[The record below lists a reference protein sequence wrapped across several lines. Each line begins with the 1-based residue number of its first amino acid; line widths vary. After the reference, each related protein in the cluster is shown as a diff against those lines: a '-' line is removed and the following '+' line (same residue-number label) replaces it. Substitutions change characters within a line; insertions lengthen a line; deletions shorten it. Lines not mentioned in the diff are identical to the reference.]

1 MDEELSP
8 VTARLSAMIPDTAK
22 PERGERRTVRLT
34 KASAIRTEKQ
44 LELKRGQVPLGTLT
58 VVAGRGGEGKST
70 WVLGWLAEGT
80 HGRLDGDL
88 IGTPITALVVA
99 IEDSW
104 ATVMVPRLKAAGADL
119 DRVVQLNVDTT
130 VDTVTR
136 ETMPSLPLDVELFR
150 EAIRDSGAK
159 VLVLDPASSLMS
171 GDLNKRA
178 DARQSLDALAALA
191 QDEGIA
197 IVLILHLAKG
207 AGSPSDKLSGS
218 HALRDAVRSVLM
230 VARVSED
237 TDERVLTVD
246 KSNYS
251 QTMGQSFAFTIEATT
266 VVTDDGETVEVGR
279 SVELGPSSTSV
290 GEVMNKVYGE
300 DQDDDRNAAQAF
312 IIDYLKHADGC
323 EANAKDVL
331 KAGRAAGFSESELK
345 NARRRARSPQITSG
359 HAASLRGGWVWQLDT
374 SDPEGVTK
382 VSKVP
387 GVQALTPSTPSV
399 TPSSDSESEQ
409 RPS

>member
-8 VTARLSAMIPDTAK
+8 VTARLTAMVPDTAK

-80 HGRLDGDL
+80 HGRLEGDL
-88 IGTPITALVVA
+88 HGMPITALIVS

-119 DRVVQLNVDTT
+119 DRVIRLDVDTT
-130 VDTVTR
+130 VDTVTT
-136 ETMPSLPLDVELFR
+136 ETMPTLPLDIELFR
-150 EAIRDSGAK
+150 RGIRDSGAK

-171 GDLNKRA
+171 GDLNKRI

-191 QDEGIA
+191 RDEEVA

-207 AGSPSDKLSGS
+207 AGSPSDKISGS

-251 QTMGQSFAFTIEATT
+251 QSVGQSFAFTIEATT
-266 VVTDDGETVEVGR
+266 VVTDDGQAVEVGR

-300 DQDDDRNAAQAF
+300 DQDDDRNAAQTF

-323 EANAKDVL
+323 EANAADVL

-359 HAASLRGGWVWQLDT
+359 KSGFGAGWVWQLDAT
-374 SDPEGVTK
+374 DPEGVTK

-399 TPSSDSESEQ
+399 TPSSDSESE
-409 RPS
+409 RSTS